1 MSNKNRDKEALID
14 IYNAVNEVLN
24 FTDAITKK
32 DLEVDKMRLNATL
45 YSIQI
50 IGEATKRLSSEFRQ
64 ANPQIPWKRIAGM
77 RDKIVHDYNKIKLNL
92 VWEVA
97 TQEVPKL
104 FEQIKVLLPK
114 KPNT

>member
-1 MSNKNRDKEALID
+1 MNKNNRYKEAIID
-14 IYNAVNEVLN
+14 IYKAVNEVLK
-24 FTDAITKK
+24 FTNGITKK

-64 ANPQIPWKRIAGM
+64 ANPQNSWKRMAVM
-77 RDKIVHDYNKIKLNL
+77 RDKIVYDYNKIKLSL

-97 TQEVPKL
+97 TKEVPKL
-104 FEQIKVLLPK
+104 LEYIKVLLPK
-114 KPNT
+114 KP

>member
-1 MSNKNRDKEALID
+1 MNKNNRDKEAIID
-14 IYNAVNEVLN
+14 IYNAANEILN
-24 FTDAITKK
+24 FTDGISKK

-64 ANPQIPWKRIAGM
+64 ANPQIPWKRMAGM

-92 VWEVA
+92 V
-97 TQEVPKL
+97 
-104 FEQIKVLLPK
+104 
-114 KPNT
+114 